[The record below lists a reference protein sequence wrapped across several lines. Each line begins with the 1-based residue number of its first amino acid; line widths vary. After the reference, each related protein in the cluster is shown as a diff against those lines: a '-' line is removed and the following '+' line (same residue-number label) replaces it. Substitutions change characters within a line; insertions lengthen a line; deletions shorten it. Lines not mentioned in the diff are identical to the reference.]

1 MRWVR
6 ENDLTY
12 RGNFPMNTHGG
23 QLSFAQSGTAGG
35 MSLVIEAF
43 HQISGRAGE
52 RQLKRCDSVYVSGT
66 GGVMSEQG
74 ALILQG
80 A

>member
-1 MRWVR
+1 M
-6 ENDLTY
+6 
-12 RGNFPMNTHGG
+12 
-23 QLSFAQSGTAGG
+23 
-35 MSLVIEAF
+35 
-43 HQISGRAGE
+43 HQIQGRAGE
-52 RQLKRCDSVYVSGT
+52 RQLGRHDLAYVSGT

>member
-1 MRWVR
+1 MVASSVSGSR
-6 ENDLTY
+6 EL
-12 RGNFPMNTHGG
+12 P
-23 QLSFAQSGTAGG
+23 AG
-35 MSLVIEAF
+35 MSQVIEAF

-52 RQLKRCDSVYVSGT
+52 RQLQRCDSVYVSGT